1 MRINTFIVDDEEH
14 SIEVS
19 MYYLAK
25 YCPNVNVVGQARNIN
40 NAIAKINQ
48 LKVDLV
54 LLDMNLKD
62 GELGFD
68 LVKAMPEAN
77 FKIIV
82 VSAHSEYGIHAVKH
96 NVCDY
101 ILKPLNSIELIKAVE
116 KVVQQKKNSSANMGK
131 LAISDK
137 AGITLINIEEINY
150 LEADGN
156 YTHVY
161 FNRSKEVI
169 TMRIGEIIEKL
180 PKKKKTSWWNYSDS
194 NNTIKKLIEVKVSFT
209 NCTFKNDVLA
219 YIPDE
224 DSGYT
229 FTANFEDEV
238 IFKNCTF
245 ERKAMFKY
253 SRFERNSDFS
263 GSSFMNDST
272 FKYAQFDEN
281 ISFKDTNFNKT
292 ATFKYANGTAV
303 YTILNKPYF

>member
-1 MRINTFIVDDEEH
+1 MRINTFILDDEEH

-25 YCPNVNVVGQARNIN
+25 YCPNVNVVGQASNIN

-180 PKKKKTSWWNYSDS
+180 PKKHFHRIHRTYVVNIQVVKSLVKKGKYMVILMDKTELSISRAERTSFQNALEDRS
-194 NNTIKKLIEVKVSFT
+194 NF
-209 NCTFKNDVLA
+209 
-219 YIPDE
+219 
-224 DSGYT
+224 
-229 FTANFEDEV
+229 
-238 IFKNCTF
+238 
-245 ERKAMFKY
+245 
-253 SRFERNSDFS
+253 
-263 GSSFMNDST
+263 
-272 FKYAQFDEN
+272 
-281 ISFKDTNFNKT
+281 
-292 ATFKYANGTAV
+292 
-303 YTILNKPYF
+303 LN